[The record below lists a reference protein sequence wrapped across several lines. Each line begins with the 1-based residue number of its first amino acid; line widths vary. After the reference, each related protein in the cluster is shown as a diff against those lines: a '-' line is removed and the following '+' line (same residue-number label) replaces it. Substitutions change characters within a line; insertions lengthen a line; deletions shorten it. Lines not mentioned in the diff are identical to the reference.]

1 MKSRFSRRR
10 RQFSENSSDHENK
23 PEAKPLGD
31 KSASSS
37 RRYHDEAGIMTET
50 ALKLFVG
57 LFISLVASISLVR
70 LIPYHFAQSIKL
82 KELRSQVQETEYR
95 VKSKKLQ
102 LMKNFDSQQSENL
115 REKYSSR
122 IDKHKIRLFW
132 RNKDRSE

>member
-1 MKSRFSRRR
+1 MKSRSPR
-10 RQFSENSSDHENK
+10 RQRKFFGNFSSNK
-23 PEAKPLGD
+23 HDSKTPTVVN

-37 RRYHDEAGIMTET
+37 RRSHDETGIMTET

-82 KELRSQVQETEYR
+82 KELKSQVKETEYR

-122 IDKHKIRLFW
+122 IDKNKIRLFW
-132 RNKDRSE
+132 RNQDKPE